1 MVLTMVLV
9 PARLCAKAQ
18 LVGCLALA
26 IVAAGCVAS
35 AAWPRVVPI
44 AEVRAPATVRGE
56 WISSDAEALASIA
69 AVMSRDLGLPAPQA
83 TLVFHRD
90 RAAFRLALE
99 ADGYTPDFARQTA
112 QTLAA
117 VSGFRRV
124 LINDA
129 ALQELPWPHR
139 IALLAHELTHTI
151 QYEWGGGARGTS
163 EQWLREGFADWVEM
177 ETLVAL
183 GFTTRERARATVVRR
198 LRDDGVARTLPSL
211 ALMVTFPDWVT
222 EVQRLGEEATYGYA
236 MIAAQLLLER
246 HGLARTIAYFE
257 LFAGSSDRV
266 GNFRRAF
273 GEELTHFE
281 AAFRL
286 HVAELLR

>member
-1 MVLTMVLV
+1 MEHTRLIVGFLV
-9 PARLCAKAQ
+9 F
-18 LVGCLALA
+18 A
-26 IVAAGCVAS
+26 IVATGCAAS
-35 AAWPRVVPI
+35 ATWPRVVPI
-44 AEVRAPATVRGE
+44 ADVRAPAVRRGQ
-56 WISSDAEALASIA
+56 WIASDEEALASIA
-69 AVMSRDLGLPAPQA
+69 EVMSRDLRLPEPQA
-83 TLVFHRD
+83 SLVFHRD
-90 RAAFRLALE
+90 RDAFRLALE
-99 ADGYTPDFARQTA
+99 ADGYDPAFARQTA

-151 QYEWGGGARGTS
+151 QYEWGGGVRGTS

-198 LRDDGVARTLPSL
+198 LRDDGVARTPPSL
-211 ALMVTFPDWVT
+211 AQMVTFPDWVT
-222 EVQRLGEEATYGYA
+222 LVQRFGEEATYGYA
-236 MIAAQLLLER
+236 MIAAQLVLER

-266 GNFRRAF
+266 ANFRRAF
-273 GEELTHFE
+273 GEELPEFE
-281 AAFRL
+281 SALRVHL
-286 HVAELLR
+286 AELLR